1 MIVLLLNTVYLLLLL
16 WYRQHWQMARNF
28 FPEALQKDDL
38 PTVSVI
44 VPVRNEGE
52 NLTAF
57 LSQLANQN
65 YPSEKV
71 EWIFVN
77 DQSEDESLEIL
88 NSFSSVPIVVLSL
101 QPSEG
106 KGKKFALKKGIER
119 ALGSWIITTDAD
131 CTFNENWIVSLIE
144 YGVDKNADMVC
155 GTVQVNSKDFFI
167 QNFQAMETGILQ
179 LSAIG
184 SLHAGFPLLN
194 TGASLAFKKEA
205 WLKVQGYTSNEHIAS
220 GDDTFLML
228 SMHQQSDLKVM
239 GCPANNAN
247 VTTQAVNSWQ
257 EIIAQRLRW
266 NGKVKHY
273 SLGYIH
279 GIGGIVFLAALSW
292 VYLLLEWCWTGYTS
306 ESLFLVFILRI
317 TAEFMLLKEW
327 QVFTGKKFSWLDILL
342 MSFIYPLFTVFSMV
356 FRPFMKNSWKGRTCE

>member
-1 MIVLLLNTVYLLLLL
+1 MVIILLNTVYLLLLL
-16 WYRQHWQMARNF
+16 WYRQHWQMARTI
-28 FPEALQKDDL
+28 FPESMQRDEL

-44 VPVRNEGE
+44 VPVRNEGM
-52 NLTAF
+52 NLTLF
-57 LSQLANQN
+57 LEQLPKQN
-65 YPSEKV
+65 YPKDKV

-77 DQSEDESLEIL
+77 DQSEDDSLEIL
-88 NSFSSVPIVVLSL
+88 NSFASTPIVVLSL

-106 KGKKFALKKGIER
+106 KGKKFALKKGIEQAR
-119 ALGSWIITTDAD
+119 GCWIVTTDAD
-131 CTFNENWIVSLIE
+131 CTFNENWILSLIE
-144 YGVDKNADMVC
+144 NGVDKNADMVC
-155 GTVQVNSKDFFI
+155 GTVQVNSNQSFI

-184 SLHAGFPLLN
+184 SIHAGFPLLN

-228 SMHQQSDLKVM
+228 SIHQQNDLKVI

-247 VTTQAVNSWQ
+247 VSTHAVNSWQ
-257 EIIAQRLRW
+257 EIISQRLRW

-273 SLGYIH
+273 HLGYIH
-279 GIGGIVFLAALSW
+279 VVGSIVLLAALAW

-306 ESLFLVFILRI
+306 ESIFLVFAMRL

-327 QVFTGKKFSWLDILL
+327 QVFIGKKFSWIHILL

-356 FRPFMKNSWKGRTCE
+356 FRPFMKNNWKGRACE